1 MKLDG
6 NIMIL
11 THWSFKDALVQT
23 YTLPYVDIIRKIIP
37 VDKKI
42 IVVTAEHEGV
52 AMNEKEMETLKREW
66 DKKNMQLLPLP
77 YKRFGIQKM
86 VAAIRQLLQ
95 LSGIVRK
102 EQISVIHAFCTP
114 AGSAGYLLSK
124 LTGAKF
130 VIDSYEPHAESMV
143 ETGAWKKSGAAFKI
157 LFWLEKKLA
166 QHAAF
171 IIATTAGMK
180 EYAKEKYNFD
190 LKEFFVKPAC
200 IDFNSFFPRPKN
212 ERLLQELK
220 LNDKIVCVYAG
231 KLGGMYLNE
240 EVFDFV
246 KSCYDHWG
254 DHFRFL
260 MLSSET
266 DEKIAKHIQ
275 RTGIPPGVVIKRFV
289 SHKEIPDYLSLGD
302 FGINPQAPVLSKR
315 YGSPIKNGEYWG
327 MGLPVVISPKIS
339 IDSDIIS
346 ANKIGVVI
354 NLQKKEN
361 MAEAVKQLDQ
371 LLKNNSREVLQQK
384 IFSIA
389 KKYRSFAIAE
399 EIYPLIYER

>member
-6 NIMIL
+6 NILIL

-37 VDKKI
+37 ADKKI
-42 IVVTAEHEGV
+42 IVVTAEHEG
-52 AMNEKEMETLKREW
+52 MEINEKEMEILKREW

-77 YKRFGIQKM
+77 YERFGIKKM
-86 VAAIRQLLQ
+86 IGAVRQLLQ
-95 LSGIVRK
+95 LSRIVRK
-102 EQISVIHAFCTP
+102 EHIEVIHAFCTP

-157 LFWLEKKLA
+157 LFQLEKKLA
-166 QHAAF
+166 QQAVH

-180 EYAKEKYNFD
+180 EYAKEKYGFE
-190 LKEFFVKPAC
+190 LKDFFVKPAC

-220 LNDKIVCVYAG
+220 LNGKIVCVYAG

-260 MLSSET
+260 MLSSEP
-266 DEKIAKHIQ
+266 DEKIAKHLQ
-275 RTGIPPGVVIKRFV
+275 RTGIPAGLVIKRFV
-289 SHKEIPDYLSLGD
+289 SHKDIPDYLSLGD
-302 FGINPQAPVLSKR
+302 FGINPQAPILSKR

-327 MGLPVVISPKIS
+327 MGLPVLISPKIS

-346 ANKIGVVI
+346 ANNIGVVI

-361 MAEAVKQLDQ
+361 MVEAVKQLDQ

-384 IFSIA
+384 IFSVA
-389 KKYRSFAIAE
+389 KKYRSFEIAE
-399 EIYPLIYER
+399 EIYPMIYER